1 MEHILQFAV
10 SIDDE
15 TIKRNVEESAVNQV
29 ASELAK
35 QVLTKRAYSTTVL
48 NDVGRELIVAAFATY
63 KEQIIAEAAKLLA
76 DSVKRS
82 KAFKDAKDKM
92 LEE

>member
-48 NDVGRELIVAAFATY
+48 NDVGRELIVKAFASY
-63 KEQIIAEAAKLLA
+63 KDQIIAEAAKLLA

-82 KAFKDAKDKM
+82 KSFKEAKDKM